1 MAKYQTKCFTNAKP
15 MVLPTEA
22 YPEFSAVDVEFNT
35 ANYALNDLIEIC
47 TIPAGYKCLDFSVI
61 FPDID
66 TGNVLAFS
74 IGVENAGG
82 TDIGAEVWQTGILAG
97 GVNTITR
104 NTTSICAQGVTN
116 TDRNIVLK
124 VTTAATGYT
133 GATKV
138 GQVLLT
144 LQG

>member
-1 MAKYQTKCFTNAKP
+1 MAKTQTKCFTNAKP
-15 MVLPTEA
+15 LVLPTEA
-22 YPEFSAVDVEFNT
+22 YPELSAVDVEFAST
-35 ANYALNDLIEIC
+35 NYALNDLIEIC
-47 TIPAGYKCLDFSVI
+47 TIPAGYKCLDFAVV

-74 IGVENAGG
+74 IGVESAGG
-82 TDIGAEVWQTGILAG
+82 TDIGTEVWQTGVLAG

-104 NTTSICAQGVTN
+104 NTTSICAQGVTS

>member
-1 MAKYQTKCFTNAKP
+1 MAKYQTKCFNNQKP
-15 MVLPTEA
+15 LALPTEA
-22 YPEFSAVDVEFNT
+22 YPELSAVDVEFNT
-35 ANYALNDLIEIC
+35 ANYAPGDLIEIC
-47 TIPAGYKCLDFSVI
+47 TIPAGYKCLDFAVI

-74 IGVENAGG
+74 IGVENALG
-82 TDIGAEVWQTGILAG
+82 TDLGTEVWQTGVLAG

-116 TDRNIVLK
+116 TDRQILLK
-124 VTTAATGYT
+124 VTTAATGYV
-133 GATKV
+133 GAGKI